1 MSRKRKNAVVNDTV
15 EVVET
20 DAVVNDTVEVKKA
33 SVVCNVSNA
42 PHVIFGKTVAAGGDY
57 TPTADD
63 MKDDNGV
70 KRVKNAVANGRLEW
84 R

>member
-15 EVVET
+15 EVAEA

-42 PHVIFGKTVAAGGDY
+42 PHVIFGKTIAAGGEY
-57 TPTADD
+57 LPTDLD
-63 MKDDNGV
+63 MKDENGM
-70 KRVKNAVANGRLEW
+70 KRIKNAIARGRLEW